1 MHPLFARQLGKIIC
15 YEKYLY
21 LDVPKLKFWFNRVR
35 SLQALFQIFE
45 GHPNETKVVCTWFYQ
60 FFRGPDPDKTCI
72 LPFTYR
78 GVTYNSCTMIDDDA
92 VGLFVSNIW
101 NGINPHIFR
110 PGVQLLV
117 SGVTVGLAV
126 LQRLMSMSVS
136 VLTAWHITMMTLTL
150 PSNI

>member
-1 MHPLFARQLGKIIC
+1 MHPLIARQLGKTIC

-21 LDVPKLKFWFNRVR
+21 FDLSKLKFWLDRTR
-35 SLQALFQIFE
+35 SLQAPFQIFE
-45 GHPNETKVVCTWFYQ
+45 GHPNETKRFYQ
-60 FFRGPDPDKTCI
+60 FDVFSGPDPYKPCI
-72 LPFTYR
+72 FPFTVN
-78 GVTYNSCTMIDDDA
+78 GVTFNSCTKMEFDA
-92 VGLFVSNIW
+92 VCLFVSNIW
-101 NGINPHIFR
+101 NGINPYIFR

-117 SGVTVGLAV
+117 TGVTVGLAV